1 MGRRWLARFAFVAA
15 HALWCVALGA
25 STARADEPVTL
36 EVPAATAHVGD
47 VVTLAARVPVKPGEA
62 VVPADLGGSLGKLA
76 VRAVRVVPPPKD
88 GADPRPTLQVDVQ
101 AFEIGTVEVPPV
113 PFQVRARDGQ
123 LTEWTTTS
131 AKLEV
136 TSIRPPGETEPKP
149 ADLAPPAELA
159 FARSKLVKLALAVAA
174 LLALGALLGWW
185 LLRRFGGKKVK
196 PAPPPVPA
204 DVRALRDLESLLG
217 GAALAHGDLRRFHIE
232 LAVILKRY
240 LEDRFRFPAV
250 EHTTGEVERDLR
262 RLGVDALAQQPA
274 IEVLRDC
281 DRIKFANAA
290 TSVDESRERAAHVR
304 AVVDRT
310 RVGASAEGG
319 EPEAGAP

>member
-1 MGRRWLARFAFVAA
+1 MAQRR
-15 HALWCVALGA
+15 LWPLTCVALCLLVG
-25 STARADEPVTL
+25 SARADEPVAL
-36 EVPAATAHVGD
+36 EVPPGAAHVGD
-47 VVTLAARVPVKPGEA
+47 VVTLRAKVSVSSGEA
-62 VVPADLGGSLGKLA
+62 VVPGDLGGSLGKLA
-76 VRAVRVVPPPKD
+76 VRAVRVAPAPPD
-88 GADPRPTLQVDVQ
+88 ATDRRPTLEVEVQ
-101 AFEIGTVEVPPV
+101 AFEVGTVEVPPV

-136 TSIRPPGETEPKP
+136 ASVRPAGETDPKP
-149 ADLAPPAELA
+149 ADLAPPAELRFDRA
-159 FARSKLVKLALAVAA
+159 KLVKLALAVAV
-174 LLALGALLGWW
+174 LVALGALVGWW
-185 LLRRFGGKKVK
+185 LVRRFGGRK
-196 PAPPPVPA
+196 PKPGPPPIPA
-204 DVRALRDLESLLG
+204 DVRALCELEQLVG
-217 GAALAHGDLRRFHIE
+217 GAALAQGDLRRFHIE

-262 RLGVDALAQQPA
+262 RLGVDPLAQQPA

-290 TSVDESRERAAHVR
+290 SSADESRARAAQVR

-310 RVGASAEGG
+310 RVALDAGG
-319 EPEAGAP
+319 EPPVAGAP